1 MMPNYC
7 KQLLAATTAMLMF
20 TGSIANAADKPTVI
34 LVHGAF
40 AESNSWD
47 AVTRKLIDD
56 GYAVIGV
63 ANPLRGVRSDADY
76 LSAIVAS
83 TRGPVILVGHSY
95 GGMVISNATSIQN
108 NIKGLVFVSA
118 FAPESGETVAQLA
131 DKFPGSTLGTALG
144 PPVELPGGGKDLY
157 IDQSKFR
164 KQFAADVPV
173 ATAKLMA
180 AGQRPVAQA
189 VLEEASGKPV
199 WRDIPSW
206 FIYGGDDRNIPSASM
221 AWMAARAGAK
231 KTIVVRGASHVVMV
245 SNPALVTRLIEDAA
259 SASMSK

>member
-1 MMPNYC
+1 MPTYR

-20 TGSIANAADKPTVI
+20 AGSVVHAADKATVI
-34 LVHGAF
+34 MVHGAF

-47 AVTRKLIDD
+47 AVTKKLIED
-56 GYAVIGV
+56 GFAVVGV
-63 ANPLRGVRSDADY
+63 ANPLRGVSSDAQY

-83 TRGPVILVGHSY
+83 TKGAVILVGHSY
-95 GGMVISNATSIQN
+95 GGMVISNAINSQN
-108 NIKGLVFVSA
+108 NIKALVFVSA

-131 DKFPGSTLGTALG
+131 GKFPGSTLEAALA
-144 PPVELPGGGKDLY
+144 PPVDLPGGGKDLY
-157 IDQSKFR
+157 IDQRKFH

-173 ATAKLMA
+173 AAAKLMA

-189 VLEEASGKPV
+189 VLEEASGQPA
-199 WRDIPSW
+199 WRNIPSW

-221 AWMAARAGAK
+221 AWMAARAGSK
-231 KTIVVRGASHVVMV
+231 KTVVVKGASHVVMV
-245 SNPALVTRLIEDAA
+245 SNPALVTKLIEDAA

>member
-1 MMPNYC
+1 MPTYS
-7 KQLLAATTAMLMF
+7 KHLLTATAAMLML
-20 TGSIANAADKPTVI
+20 TGSIVNAADKPTVI

-47 AVTRKLIDD
+47 AVTKKLIDD

-63 ANPLRGVRSDADY
+63 ANPLRSVRSDAQY

-83 TRGPVILVGHSY
+83 TEGSVILVGHSY
-95 GGMVISNATSIQN
+95 GGMVISNAINSQN
-108 NIKGLVFVSA
+108 NIRALVFVSA
-118 FAPESGETVAQLA
+118 FAPETGETVAQLA
-131 DKFPGSTLGTALG
+131 GKFPGSTLGAALG
-144 PPVELPGGGKDLY
+144 PPIDLPGGGKDLY
-157 IDQSKFR
+157 IDRRKFH

-173 ATAKLMA
+173 AAAKLMA

-221 AWMAARAGAK
+221 AWMAARAGSK
-231 KTIVVRGASHVVMV
+231 KTVVVKGASHVVMV
-245 SNPALVTRLIEDAA
+245 SNPGLVTKLIEDAA